1 MTGRILLLV
10 IVLLLIISAWGA
22 GVGDLLTLETLKG
35 RGGEIRGFV
44 AARPVASGAIYFAT
58 YVAVAALSIP
68 GAAILTLAGGALFGL
83 VVGVVL
89 VSFASVLGAV
99 LAFLGARYLLRDW
112 VRRRFAAQI
121 EAIDRGIDRDGAF
134 YLLTL
139 RLNPIFPYFL
149 VNLAMGLTSLGVLR
163 FALVSQLGMLPAT
176 IVYVNAGTQLARVRS
191 TADIASP
198 GLIGSLILLSL
209 LPLIGKFVADRL
221 RRRRAYRGWKRPR
234 RFDRNL
240 IVIGAGAGGLV
251 TSYVA
256 AAVRAKVTLI
266 EGHRMGGDCLNTG
279 CVPSKALI
287 RSARA
292 AQEARMAAR
301 LGIEV
306 AEPRI
311 DFHAVMARVNR
322 VIAEIAPADSVERY
336 TGLGVDVR
344 EGWARLVD
352 PWTVEVNGE
361 RITGRA
367 IVLATGGEPIVPDLP
382 GIDRSGYLTS
392 DTMWEAFSARSDLPE
407 RLVVLGGGPIGVEMA
422 QAFVRLGSRVTII
435 QSEPRL
441 LTREDEDAAAAVA
454 AVLAREGV
462 DLRCGHEA
470 LRCEPGTL
478 VTRAGGE
485 EHVFPYDM
493 LLLAVGRR
501 PRLAGF
507 GLEALGM
514 GGADG
519 IEANGWLETRFPNI
533 YVVGDAEGSYQF
545 THAAAHQ
552 GWHAA
557 VNALFGSLRRFR
569 VDYRV
574 LPRVTFTEPE
584 VASVGQTEQSAAKAG
599 IAFETVRYAFSHHDR
614 ALTEEAA
621 EGFVK
626 FLLVPGKDRVIGA
639 TIVGHASGELIAT
652 VALAMKHR
660 IGLNKLLGTVTAYP
674 TMAEALKL
682 AAGQWRREHAP
693 QRLLGWLETYHRW
706 RRG

>member
-1 MTGRILLLV
+1 
-10 IVLLLIISAWGA
+10 
-22 GVGDLLTLETLKG
+22 
-35 RGGEIRGFV
+35 
-44 AARPVASGAIYFAT
+44 
-58 YVAVAALSIP
+58 
-68 GAAILTLAGGALFGL
+68 
-83 VVGVVL
+83 
-89 VSFASVLGAV
+89 
-99 LAFLGARYLLRDW
+99 
-112 VRRRFAAQI
+112 
-121 EAIDRGIDRDGAF
+121 
-134 YLLTL
+134 
-139 RLNPIFPYFL
+139 
-149 VNLAMGLTSLGVLR
+149 
-163 FALVSQLGMLPAT
+163 MLPAT
-176 IVYVNAGTQLARVRS
+176 IVYVNAGTQLAAVRS
-191 TADIASP
+191 ARDIASP
-198 GLIGSLILLSL
+198 GLIGSLVLLSL

-221 RRRRAYRGWKRPR
+221 RRRRVYRGWKRPR

-266 EGHRMGGDCLNTG
+266 ESHRMGGDCLNTG

-292 AQEARMAAR
+292 AHEARSAAR

-311 DFHAVMARVNR
+311 DFAAVIARMNR
-322 VIAEIAPADSVERY
+322 VIADIAPADSVERY
-336 TGLGVDVR
+336 TALGVDVR
-344 EGWARLVD
+344 RGWARIID

-361 RITGRA
+361 RITSRA
-367 IVLATGGEPIVPDLP
+367 IVVATGGEPVVPDLP
-382 GIDRSGYLTS
+382 GIAQSDYFTS
-392 DTMWEAFSARSDLPE
+392 DTMWEALSARPDLPE

-422 QAFVRLGSRVTII
+422 QAFVRLGSRVTLI
-435 QSEPRL
+435 QTEPRL
-441 LTREDEDAAAAVA
+441 LTREDGDAAAAVA

-462 DLRCGHEA
+462 DLRCGHQA
-470 LRCEPGTL
+470 VRCENGTI
-478 VTRAGGE
+478 VARSGGE
-485 EHVFPYDM
+485 EHVFAYDM

-501 PRLAGF
+501 PRLSGY
-507 GLEALGM
+507 GLEGLGI
-514 GGADG
+514 GGEDG
-519 IEANGWLETRFPNI
+519 LETNGWLETRFPNI

-584 VASVGQTEQSAAKAG
+584 LATVGETEASATRAG
-599 IAFETVRYAFSHHDR
+599 IAFETVRYPLSHHDR

-626 FLLVPGKDRVIGA
+626 FLLAPGKDRIIGA
-639 TIVGHASGELIAT
+639 VIVGHNAGELIAT
-652 VALAMKHR
+652 AALAMKHG

-693 QRLLGWLETYHRW
+693 ERLLGWLETYHRW